1 MARLR
6 VIPWRLWLYATA
18 VVVMGLQVIGWH
30 RVTDTATAAARTV
43 GRTIEPALTV
53 GWPLLVAVAIG
64 TVAPRWLP
72 AIGGRI
78 RGNSRRPSENWLP
91 GLAVTACLAIGL
103 LLACVLVFPQLLY
116 PPLTEHQLN
125 TVAEGNR
132 VAAARDQAKLQN
144 DARTTLLQGLGGTA
158 VLIGVYFTFR
168 QLRIARQGQV
178 TDRFT
183 RAVDQLG
190 HDSPDVQ
197 LGGIYAL
204 QQISR
209 DSDQERTAIHE
220 ILAAYVR
227 IHAPWPGPHDPGPVK
242 VEDLPRL
249 REWAPGAQAAMLA
262 LGRRTTS
269 TGAPLDLMG
278 TNLQRLRL
286 SDTYI
291 PRGANLARVLFW
303 RSCMINASLGHA
315 NLREAKLGWTDLRH
329 SWLSDADLRE
339 ADLRRA
345 DLRYTTLRD
354 ADLRGADLRGAD
366 LRDTIKLE
374 TAKLEG
380 ARVGTTG
387 RDATKWPDRFP
398 WQSAGV
404 VVDP

>member
-6 VIPWRLWLYATA
+6 AIPWQLWLYATA
-18 VVVMGLQVIGWH
+18 VVVMGLQFIGWH
-30 RVTDTATAAARTV
+30 RVTDGATAGARAV
-43 GRTIEPALTV
+43 GRTIAPALTV
-53 GWPLLVAVAIG
+53 GWPVLVAFAIG

-78 RGNSRRPSENWLP
+78 RGRSRRPSENWMP
-91 GLAVTACLAIGL
+91 GLAVTICLAIGL
-103 LLACVLVFPQLLY
+103 LLACVLVFPRLLY
-116 PPLTEHQLN
+116 PPLTENQLSS
-125 TVAEGNR
+125 VAPSGR
-132 VAAARDQAKLQN
+132 VAAASAQAKLQN
-144 DARTTLLQGLGGTA
+144 DARTTLLQGLGGAA
-158 VLIGVYFTFR
+158 VLVGVYFTFR

-227 IHAPWPGPHDPGPVK
+227 IHAPWSDPHDPRPVN
-242 VEDLPRL
+242 VGDLPRL

-262 LGRRTTS
+262 LGRRATS

-278 TNLQRLRL
+278 TNLRRLRL

-291 PRGANLARVLFW
+291 PGGANLARVLFW
-303 RSCMINASLGHA
+303 RSSMINASLGHA

-339 ADLRRA
+339 ADLRGA
-345 DLRYTTLRD
+345 DLRHATVRH
-354 ADLRGADLRGAD
+354 ADLRGADLRGTD
-366 LRDTIKLE
+366 LRDSIELAS
-374 TAKLEG
+374 AKLEG
-380 ARVGTTG
+380 AKVGTSG

-398 WQSAGV
+398 WQLAGV